1 MFYKVFLIR
10 EQPANAQ
17 SLPKDCKSFGVV
29 WMKRQVTEMFI
40 AISRFYIQICN
51 NLTVVN
57 TNSKVK
63 KYNAF
68 FARLYVNLMSVW
80 NSVRL
85 RKKSLKFLLTMCP
98 DQKQYRKYI

>member
-1 MFYKVFLIR
+1 MFCKVFLIR
-10 EQPANAQ
+10 VQPTNVQ
-17 SLPKDCKSFGVV
+17 SLPKDYRSFGVV
-29 WMKRQVTEMFI
+29 WMSRQVTETFI

-80 NSVRL
+80 NSVETTQ
-85 RKKSLKFLLTMCP
+85 KKFEVLAHHVSRSKT
-98 DQKQYRKYI
+98 IS

>member
-29 WMKRQVTEMFI
+29 WMNRQVTEMFI

-57 TNSKVK
+57 TNFKVK

-68 FARLYVNLMSVW
+68 IA
-80 NSVRL
+80 
-85 RKKSLKFLLTMCP
+85 
-98 DQKQYRKYI
+98 

>member
-1 MFYKVFLIR
+1 MFCKVFLIR
-10 EQPANAQ
+10 VQPTNAQ
-17 SLPKDCKSFGVV
+17 SLPKDYRSFGVV
-29 WMKRQVTEMFI
+29 WMSRQVTEIFI
-40 AISRFYIQICN
+40 AISRFYILICN